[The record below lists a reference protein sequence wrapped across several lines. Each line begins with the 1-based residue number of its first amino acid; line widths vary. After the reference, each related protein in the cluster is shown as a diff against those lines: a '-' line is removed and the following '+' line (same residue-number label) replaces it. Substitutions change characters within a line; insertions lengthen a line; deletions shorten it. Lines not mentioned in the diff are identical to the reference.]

1 MKSPTLE
8 QIESIVNNDYR
19 PLTRD
24 QAIKMT
30 YWAFRNEMNKEE
42 TKKEAESVKIPVYGV
57 DFF

>member
-1 MKSPTLE
+1 MNLPTLE

-19 PLTRD
+19 PLTRE

-42 TKKEAESVKIPVYGV
+42 TKRDVEPFKVPVYGK
-57 DFF
+57 DFI